1 MYSRIKINYQ
11 TILFVRAYV
20 CVGCMW
26 VVTCMSVCI
35 LDSLIVFIEQ
45 IRPLTKRSNL
55 YKILDSRVTFECR
68 RNSEP
73 H

>member
-1 MYSRIKINYQ
+1 MIKIDIEEYTN
-11 TILFVRAYV
+11 VD
-20 CVGCMW
+20 
-26 VVTCMSVCI
+26 I

-55 YKILDSRVTFECR
+55 YKILDSFVTFKCR

>member
-1 MYSRIKINYQ
+1 MIKIDIEEYTN
-11 TILFVRAYV
+11 VD
-20 CVGCMW
+20 
-26 VVTCMSVCI
+26 I

-73 H
+73 HWRHLQNAHLFAI